1 MATQRK
7 PRNLNDLARQANVT
21 AATVSMALRDS
32 PQVSVQV
39 REKIRQL
46 AAEQGFT
53 PRAYNRCPRT
63 ERSVRKQAHLG
74 PVALLLSQEGSGNN
88 PLWGIREDPILGPVL
103 PVILERFNRYGID
116 YACLAPAEA
125 KENPALLNAY
135 NGVLYHND
143 LKGWT
148 LPEQVPAVQ
157 IFGWERM
164 LPRQDRIT
172 ANDDLV
178 AELATSHLT
187 RSGVKRAVI
196 IWREDM
202 VQIPDHPRIV
212 RFIQRMKE
220 AGVPVT
226 PMPFSREDSGVTSRF
241 QKFLESGDDRVGF
254 FAFNALCG
262 VKLYSTLD
270 GLGLW
275 EKYSREQ
282 VVICDKSLML
292 SNFYPHPAVIDLDL
306 PAMAA
311 KAVELLVWR
320 LANPDLPGSLL
331 LQAPRWIEPGC

>member
-292 SNFYPHPAVIDLDL
+292 SNFYPHPTVIDLDL

-331 LQAPRWIEPGC
+331 LQAPRLIKPGC

>member
-53 PRAYNRCPRT
+53 PRAYNRRPRT
-63 ERSVRKQAHLG
+63 ERPVRKQAHLG

-172 ANDDLV
+172 ANDDRV

-241 QKFLESGDDRVGF
+241 SEISRKRRRPGRFLRIQRPLRREAVQHARRTR
-254 FAFNALCG
+254 
-262 VKLYSTLD
+262 TL
-270 GLGLW
+270 GKIQPGTG
-275 EKYSREQ
+275 R
-282 VVICDKSLML
+282 
-292 SNFYPHPAVIDLDL
+292 DL
-306 PAMAA
+306 
-311 KAVELLVWR
+311 
-320 LANPDLPGSLL
+320 
-331 LQAPRWIEPGC
+331 

>member
-53 PRAYNRCPRT
+53 PRAYNRRPRT
-63 ERSVRKQAHLG
+63 ERPVRKQAHLG

-116 YACLAPAEA
+116 YACLAPTEA

-148 LPEQVPAVQ
+148 LPEQDLEVTVKASSLTLEKTADKAQAVVRALRAAKGTGEATPDG
-157 IFGWERM
+157 IVRALRLLGAYFG
-164 LPRQDRIT
+164 RQ
-172 ANDDLV
+172 V
-178 AELATSHLT
+178 GAELPALAEYL
-187 RSGVKRAVI
+187 RL
-196 IWREDM
+196 
-202 VQIPDHPRIV
+202 V
-212 RFIQRMKE
+212 RGQGE
-220 AGVPVT
+220 TA
-226 PMPFSREDSGVTSRF
+226 
-241 QKFLESGDDRVGF
+241 
-254 FAFNALCG
+254 
-262 VKLYSTLD
+262 
-270 GLGLW
+270 
-275 EKYSREQ
+275 
-282 VVICDKSLML
+282 
-292 SNFYPHPAVIDLDL
+292 
-306 PAMAA
+306 
-311 KAVELLVWR
+311 
-320 LANPDLPGSLL
+320 
-331 LQAPRWIEPGC
+331 